1 MSKPLGVAHLSALD
15 LAPPDLV
22 RHAADAGFASVGV
35 RVFPATP
42 GEQRYPMTPG
52 SPMSRQTL
60 RAMAETGVT
69 VLDVEAFTLDG
80 ARGREQ
86 WLPAL
91 EAGAALGATVLNVI
105 GGDADQHRLR
115 ESLAELV
122 ADGRDHGI
130 QPSLEPIAYQSINT
144 VAAACA
150 LSRETGCGIMLD
162 VLHFV
167 RAGGRVEDLQD
178 VPADALRVIQ
188 LCDGPETPPPLPVP
202 ERMPL
207 GQTVSADRLPLE
219 SRSRR
224 QSPGEGS
231 FPLRTILETFPATP
245 VSIEVPDVA
254 GCAEFGHAQHFEQLH
269 RAYVSRFDHNDS
281 AMKGIS

>member
-1 MSKPLGVAHLSALD
+1 MSNPLGLAHLSALD

-22 RHAADAGFASVGV
+22 RRAADAGFTSVGV

-42 GEQRYPMTPG
+42 GEERYPMTAG

-60 RAMAETGVT
+60 SAMAETGVT

-80 ARGREQ
+80 ARGRDQ

-91 EAGAALGATVLNVI
+91 DAGAALGATVLNVI
-105 GGDADQHRLR
+105 GGDADRHRLTD
-115 ESLAELV
+115 SLAELV

-130 QPSLEPIAYQSINT
+130 RPSLEPIAYQRVDTIG
-144 VAAACA
+144 AACA

-167 RAGGRVEDLQD
+167 RAGGQVVDLHE
-178 VPADALRVIQ
+178 VPADALCVIQ
-188 LCDGPETPPPLPVP
+188 LCDGPETPPSLPVP

-224 QSPGEGS
+224 LSPGKGT
-231 FPLRTILETFPATP
+231 FPLREILEIFPTTP

-254 GCAEFGHAQHFEQLH
+254 ACAQFGHAVHLERLH
-269 RAYVSRFDHNDS
+269 RAFVSHFDHLNTT
-281 AMKGIS
+281 MKGTS